1 MTDTDKEP
9 RYELIVILDAR
20 DDEAGKQ
27 EITRIGDT
35 VTANEG
41 NVGDVDPWGRRKL
54 AYEIKDRRE
63 GFYASLYFR
72 GTHKT
77 LSELD
82 RALKLNESVLRHL
95 VLRHE
100 GGPRPAPVAA
110 MGAPPASRRGAADD
124 DEGADD
130 FDGDF

>member
-1 MTDTDKEP
+1 MTEQDKAP
-9 RYELIVILDAR
+9 RYELIVIIDAR

-27 EITRIGDT
+27 ELARIGET

-41 NVGDVDPWGRRKL
+41 DMGEVDPWGRRKL

-72 GTHKT
+72 GNQKT

-100 GGPRPAPVAA
+100 GGPRPDPLAA
-110 MGAPPASRRGAADD
+110 MGAPAAARREAADD

-130 FDGDF
+130 DDDGF